1 MKDIQLKGTKITEL
15 SFINKL
21 ENNSQI
27 TIGNKYSYNVRYAPN
42 NICVGE
48 FTAELADSQK
58 PDKFLIK
65 LTYAGIFSY
74 PESMARDAIHLKTY
88 DMLVPYVRAAITD
101 LTASAGIPPIYI
113 PYIDISGEKIY
124 SIKFP
129 TKA

>member
-1 MKDIQLKGTKITEL
+1 MDNIQIKGTKITDF

-27 TIGNKYSYNVRYAPN
+27 TIGSRYSYNVRYAPK

-48 FTAELADSQK
+48 FTVEVNDSQK
-58 PDKFLIK
+58 PDVFSIK
-65 LTYAGIFSY
+65 MTYAGVFSY
-74 PESMARDAIHLKTY
+74 PQDMGRDAIHLKTY
-88 DMLVPYVRAAITD
+88 DMLFPYVRAAITNF
-101 LTASAGIPPIYI
+101 TASAGIPPIYI
-113 PYIDISGEKIY
+113 PYVDISGEEIY